1 MKKLIVLKSI
11 PAFVFSFITIMLIGM
26 TIAANELYAWVPQ
39 GYCYGTGCYLSGKR
53 PGNFYQAAFSYD
65 DTLVGFIFMMIN
77 ILLVLAGLIVWII
90 IMIKRNTK
98 RSAFT
103 FLAVFGAVFFTTG
116 LVMSIF
122 VAACNYIDDS
132 AGMIVCG
139 FLGTFAALGFIPYG
153 IIARKKAIDDPE
165 VIHVYSCEPEPSE
178 NNNPASEAKPSGWTC
193 PNCGAECEDKFKFCM
208 KCGAK
213 KPE

>member
-1 MKKLIVLKSI
+1 MKKLIVLKTI

-53 PGNFYQAAFSYD
+53 PGNFYQAAFSYG

-77 ILLVLAGLIVWII
+77 FLLILAAIIVWVI
-90 IMIKRNTK
+90 IMIKK
-98 RSAFT
+98 SFKPSSFT
-103 FLAVFGAVFFTTG
+103 FLIVFGAVFFTTG

-139 FLGTFAALGFIPYG
+139 FLGTFVALGLIPYG
-153 IIARKKAIDDPE
+153 IIAKKQYIKASQQTAPAPA
-165 VIHVYSCEPEPSE
+165 VAAEPAP
-178 NNNPASEAKPSGWTC
+178 EAKAEGGWTC
-193 PNCGAECEDKFKFCM
+193 PNCGAHLEDKFKFCV
-208 KCGAK
+208 KCGTK